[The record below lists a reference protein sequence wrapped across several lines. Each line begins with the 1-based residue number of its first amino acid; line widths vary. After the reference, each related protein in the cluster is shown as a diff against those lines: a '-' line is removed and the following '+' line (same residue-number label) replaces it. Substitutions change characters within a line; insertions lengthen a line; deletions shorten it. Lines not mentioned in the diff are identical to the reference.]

1 MPQTL
6 KLDNAATFI
15 GSLSGKRSLSQ
26 TMIYLL
32 SHGIYPVFSVPR
44 RPFTQA
50 SIEGNNSVFARFFW
64 KKRTFEDLTDVD
76 RQLEWF
82 NESSLRY
89 TNYVR
94 PEKPVNNDNFIP
106 RVYFLRQVRES
117 ENSMGVGSI
126 LVANEE
132 ILLPAV
138 WINFFVLAEWNLTTE
153 RLTVSIEQNEKLVK
167 LSDLPVVSL
176 TVDRK

>member
-1 MPQTL
+1 M
-6 KLDNAATFI
+6 
-15 GSLSGKRSLSQ
+15 
-26 TMIYLL
+26 
-32 SHGIYPVFSVPR
+32 
-44 RPFTQA
+44 
-50 SIEGNNSVFARFFW
+50 FARFFW

-89 TNYVR
+89 TNYVC

-106 RVYFLRQVRES
+106 RVYFLRQVQES

-153 RLTVSIEQNEKLVK
+153 RLTVSIEQNEQLVK
-167 LSDLPVVSL
+167 LSENKFPINKTTKKKLKKSGAL
-176 TVDRK
+176 LSCI